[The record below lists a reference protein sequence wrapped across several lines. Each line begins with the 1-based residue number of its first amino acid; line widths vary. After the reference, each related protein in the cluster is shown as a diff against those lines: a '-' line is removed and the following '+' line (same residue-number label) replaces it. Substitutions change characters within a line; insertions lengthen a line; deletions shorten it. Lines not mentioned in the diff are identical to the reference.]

1 MKPSSA
7 VLKRKN
13 LILNQSKI
21 DRAKRIFR
29 VATETEA
36 IDRALDQAADLE
48 KFRRELDQGFET
60 LVGKGGFK
68 DRFTR

>member
-29 VATETEA
+29 VSTETEA
-36 IDRALDQAADLE
+36 IDHALDQAADLE
-48 KFRRELDQGFET
+48 KFRRELDRGFET
-60 LVGKGGFK
+60 LLGKGGFK
-68 DRFTR
+68 NRFSR